1 MENDIVNIEQQNRDQ
16 EKKITILSKQ
26 LEDSKVKYVRACDQL
41 DVYSK
46 QILTLLENQNS
57 AESKYQNEKKAHLE
71 YRRNCSL

>member
-26 LEDSKVKYVRACDQL
+26 LEDSKVKYVRACEQL
-41 DVYSK
+41 DAYSK
-46 QILTLLENQNS
+46 QILALLENQNRNIKI
-57 AESKYQNEKKAHLE
+57 SKSKKGALRI